1 MIRILADQN
10 FNGNILRG
18 LKDRI
23 PELDCITTSEIGI
36 EKFPDDKLL
45 T

>member
-18 LKDRI
+18 LKERI
-23 PELDCITTSEIGI
+23 PELDCIATYEIGL
-36 EKFPDDKLL
+36 EKFSDDKLL